1 MIADRLAALKL
12 ALGVR
17 VSAATLRY
25 RECHGVHVLFFHGI
39 ADRFDDPLLQ
49 RNFHVTADFRVQI
62 ALLRRLRVVPLA
74 ELAVMLEEGRFPH
87 RGTTVAITFDD
98 GYANNLYAAELLAAA
113 RLPWAVF
120 VTTGPVDDGTTIWTV
135 ELSLLL
141 LHGESRRLELFG
153 RHWPL
158 ESRPEREIAFR
169 EIRGRFKLLPAAD
182 RAQTMNALRAQ
193 FPSGESQRL
202 LARFPSLRS
211 MTGAQVRELA
221 AAGVEIGSHGVD
233 HEIHHANQPAPVRV
247 AELVASK
254 ERIAQLTGRECRFFA
269 YPNGDAAGDA
279 AANVRTAGYRLG
291 FTTVPHIA
299 NAASERW
306 LVPRMEPNCGLSRF
320 AADLRSEGQRTPG
333 IYSEE

>member
-25 RECHGVHVLFFHGI
+25 RECRGVHVLFFHGI
-39 ADRFDDPLLQ
+39 ADRFDDPLVQ

-62 ALLRRLRVVPLA
+62 ALLRRLRVISLA
-74 ELAVMLEEGRFPH
+74 ELAVMLEEGRFPR
-87 RGTTVAITFDD
+87 RGATVAITFDD

-113 RLPWAVF
+113 NLPWTVF
-120 VTTGPVDDGTTIWTV
+120 VTTGSVDEGTAIWNV

-153 RHWPL
+153 REWPL

-169 EIRGRFKLLPAAD
+169 EIRGRFKVLPAAD
-182 RAQTMNALRAQ
+182 RIRTMNALRSQ
-193 FPSGESQRL
+193 FPSEESRRL

-211 MTGAQVRELA
+211 MTPAEVRQLA
-221 AAGVEIGSHGVD
+221 ASGVEIGSHGVD
-233 HEIHHANQPAPVRV
+233 HEIHHANQPTAVRST
-247 AELVASK
+247 ELSASK

-269 YPNGDAAGDA
+269 YPNGDAASDA
-279 AANVRTAGYRLG
+279 AAAVKDAGYRLG
-291 FTTVPHIA
+291 FTTGAHVA
-299 NAASERW
+299 DATSDRW

-320 AADLRSEGQRTPG
+320 AADLRSQGLRTADN
-333 IYSEE
+333 YSEE